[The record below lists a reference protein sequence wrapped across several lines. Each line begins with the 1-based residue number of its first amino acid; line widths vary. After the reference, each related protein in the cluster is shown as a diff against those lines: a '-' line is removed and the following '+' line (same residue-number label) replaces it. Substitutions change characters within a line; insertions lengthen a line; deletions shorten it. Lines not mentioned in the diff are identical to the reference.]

1 MAKVLIIAEHRQGQ
15 LESATAQTVAAAA
28 TLRPSCIDVAILSNN
43 GDALARHTA
52 SIAGVTHVV
61 CLNQACHADPIAQ
74 IQGRHIAQLA
84 RNRGY
89 THLLC
94 AATAY
99 GKDLMPVIAALL
111 GVNQVSDVIG
121 IKSHYTFTR
130 LIYAGNVM
138 ITVQAPSDEPV
149 VATIRHIAWP
159 SPMMTGQASIETIQA
174 NNPVLTHTRVLSTTR
189 RASNRQDLAT
199 ARCVIAGGR
208 GIGSSDGFQKLYQ
221 LAETLGAAVG
231 ASRAAVDAG
240 YAPNELQIGQT
251 GRTIAPDI
259 YIAIAISGA
268 IQHVCGIQD
277 ARTIIAINQ
286 DPQAPIFDIADIGLV
301 GDWRQILPELKDLL
315 SRTPA

>member
-15 LESATAQTVAAAA
+15 LDSATLQTITAA
-28 TLRPSCIDVAILSNN
+28 TAMHPNCIDVAILSNN
-43 GDALARHTA
+43 GDGLAQCA
-52 SIAGVTHVV
+52 AKVAGVTHVI
-61 CLNQACHADPIAQ
+61 CLNQACHAEPIAQ

-84 RNRGY
+84 SHRGY
-89 THLLC
+89 THLFC

-99 GKDLMPVIAALL
+99 GKDLMPVVAALL

-121 IKSHYTFTR
+121 IQSHHTFTR

-149 VATIRHIAWP
+149 VATIRHTAWP
-159 SPMMTGQASIETIQA
+159 SPLMTGQASVERIQS
-174 NNPVLTHTRVLSTTR
+174 NSPVLTHTRVLSTTR
-189 RASNRQDLAT
+189 RASNRHDLST
-199 ARCVIAGGR
+199 AKCVIAGGR
-208 GIGSSDGFQKLYQ
+208 GIGSLEGFQQLYQ

-251 GRTIAPDI
+251 GRAIAPDV

-277 ARTIIAINQ
+277 ARTIVAINQ
-286 DPQAPIFDIADIGLV
+286 DPLAPIFDIADIGLV
-301 GDWRQILPELKDLL
+301 GDWRQVLPELKDLL